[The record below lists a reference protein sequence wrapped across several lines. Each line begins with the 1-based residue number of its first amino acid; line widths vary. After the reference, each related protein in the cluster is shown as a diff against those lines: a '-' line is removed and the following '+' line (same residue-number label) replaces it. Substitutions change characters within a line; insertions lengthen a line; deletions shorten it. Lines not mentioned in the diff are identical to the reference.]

1 MNNFVRNRVAA
12 SALSALVMLKPAIAA
27 EPERSIERCES
38 AKTSEAIAGNNP
50 FIIRRLM
57 LEDKN
62 RLAEIKREEDNGK
75 PLENFKDM
83 HTECTIQ
90 IDKLKEALRM
100 ETQVTPELKLLA
112 IIIIALIAGGQQGG
126 IISK

>member
-1 MNNFVRNRVAA
+1 MNKFIRNKVAA
-12 SALSALVMLKPAIAA
+12 SALSTLVLLKPAFAA
-27 EPERSIERCES
+27 EPERSVERCES

-62 RLAEIKREEDNGK
+62 RLAEIRREEDNGK
-75 PLENFKDM
+75 SLENFKEM
-83 HTECTIQ
+83 HTECTTQ
-90 IDKLKEALRM
+90 INKLKEALRVD
-100 ETQVTPELKLLA
+100 TQITPELKLLA
-112 IIIIALIAGGQQGG
+112 IIIIALIAGGQQGS